1 MTSSVLYFSP
11 THTCKKA
18 AEAVYNALSAYGA
31 CTLYSATLPEE
42 REMLLKAGIHT
53 TLLVVIC
60 PVYAQR
66 PPALFSRFLS
76 RLPLSCQGAVAVCLY
91 GGISAGASLNR
102 MYCLFNRRHIPIYGA
117 ASVPSLHS
125 YRNEPHA
132 KLRQKGA
139 LFSLPAD
146 FWVRVR
152 GNLEMKTEISEKLYK
167 VISKKMLD

>member
-66 PPALFSRFLS
+66 PPAL
-76 RLPLSCQGAVAVCLY
+76 
-91 GGISAGASLNR
+91 
-102 MYCLFNRRHIPIYGA
+102 
-117 ASVPSLHS
+117 
-125 YRNEPHA
+125 
-132 KLRQKGA
+132 
-139 LFSLPAD
+139 LPAQIGPP
-146 FWVRVR
+146 R
-152 GNLEMKTEISEKLYK
+152 GGQWFTGPVHCRSAP
-167 VISKKMLD
+167 SRSD

>member
-66 PPALFSRFLS
+66 PPALFCVYSRPCQ
-76 RLPLSCQGAVAVCLY
+76 RGCQGKRL
-91 GGISAGASLNR
+91 GGS
-102 MYCLFNRRHIPIYGA
+102 F
-117 ASVPSLHS
+117 
-125 YRNEPHA
+125 
-132 KLRQKGA
+132 QKI
-139 LFSLPAD
+139 
-146 FWVRVR
+146 
-152 GNLEMKTEISEKLYK
+152 N
-167 VISKKMLD
+167 